1 MNMKKLDMEK
11 VKEFVGDFNKCFEDL
26 VKAYVKDAK
35 KIKTYREHFWRKY
48 PEIFE
53 DSSENEVEMDIDEGK
68 TRPKK
73 PNLAEIKERLLFKRT
88 AERFTNYD
96 GVISES
102 TLSLAEKII
111 KLQKAID
118 DATIR
123 KVHFISLQGKLLE
136 SCFGESKEAY
146 ERMLEQVKI
155 KK

>member
-1 MNMKKLDMEK
+1 
-11 VKEFVGDFNKCFEDL
+11 
-26 VKAYVKDAK
+26 
-35 KIKTYREHFWRKY
+35 
-48 PEIFE
+48 
-53 DSSENEVEMDIDEGK
+53 MDIDEGK

-73 PNLAEIKERLLFKRT
+73 PNLAEIKERLLCKRM

-118 DATIR
+118 DATRR

-146 ERMLEQVKI
+146 ERSLEQVKI